1 MGVEVSRGVDDVA
14 DDALGV
20 DYVGGSR
27 GDAALLIE
35 DAPGL
40 AGLAPGE
47 VAQQRELEAEFDGVR
62 AGSEGG
68 INRDAQNLGARLLE
82 LAVEFLETAE
92 FVRSTAG
99 EGEDVPGDD
108 DGLASVVGE
117 GVLLAVA
124 VHQGEVRGGLSDL
137 DCHGS
142 APRLPAAS
150 RGAGRA
156 AVRVRCRQ
164 CYKW

>member
-1 MGVEVSRGVDDVA
+1 MGVEVSRGVDDVS

-47 VAQQRELEAEFDGVR
+47 VAQQRELEAEFDGVG

-68 INRDAQNLGARLLE
+68 IDRDAQNLGARLME
-82 LAVEFLETAE
+82 LVVEFLEAAE
-92 FVRSTAG
+92 FVCSTAG
-99 EGEDVPGDD
+99 EGEDVPGND

-142 APRLPAAS
+142 APSLPAGS
-150 RGAGRA
+150 RGVSRA
-156 AVRVRCRQ
+156 ALLMRCRH
-164 CYKW
+164 CCKW

>member
-47 VAQQRELEAEFDGVR
+47 VAQQRELEAEFDSVG
-62 AGSEGG
+62 AGGEGG
-68 INRDAQNLGARLLE
+68 VDRDAQNLGARLLE

-92 FVRSTAG
+92 FVCSTAC
-99 EGEDVPGDD
+99 EGEDVPGHD
-108 DGLASVVGE
+108 DGLAPVVGE

-142 APRLPAAS
+142 APSLPAVARCVS
-150 RGAGRA
+150 GA
-156 AVRVRCRQ
+156 AVRVRYRH